1 MTPYYMSFS
10 ERFKQ
15 TSLTVHMSADEVRIY
30 RHTSHSR
37 DGRSIYF
44 RCSRCDNINRKL
56 RTGALFLLFSWIFI
70 SLKIFL
76 IGFKETCIFFFLFK
90 FFRQI
95 CIKLVAFFFLFVFLC
110 ALYVVLFAI
119 YCKIRKLYVFRVLSN
134 WEYCCCSFV
143 VLRKRSKVRCVVK
156 GIGVW
161 NRLCEYTDASI
172 FFHSQSIPSHPFS
185 NKNDSIIGEV

>member
-1 MTPYYMSFS
+1 M
-10 ERFKQ
+10 RFVSIVIHPIRVMVARFILDAQ
-15 TSLTVHMSADEVRIY
+15 GVIISIGNFEPVRFFC
-30 RHTSHSR
+30 
-37 DGRSIYF
+37 YF
-44 RCSRCDNINRKL
+44 L
-56 RTGALFLLFSWIFI
+56 EYLFLWNFFLLV
-70 SLKIFL
+70 LKRL
-76 IGFKETCIFFFLFK
+76 VFFFLFK

-110 ALYVVLFAI
+110 ALYVVLCAI
-119 YCKIRKLYVFRVLSN
+119 YCKRRKLYVFRVLSN